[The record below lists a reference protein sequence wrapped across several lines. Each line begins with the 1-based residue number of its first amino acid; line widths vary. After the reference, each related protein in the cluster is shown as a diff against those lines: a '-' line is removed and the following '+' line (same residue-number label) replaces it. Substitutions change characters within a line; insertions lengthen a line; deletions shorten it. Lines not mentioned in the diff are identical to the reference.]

1 METDLTY
8 LPPNLPVPTD
18 DGACDHLDGLQIPD
32 IQLAATDGTMLR
44 LRDIPGRL
52 VIYCYPM
59 TGPSHI
65 PLPPGW
71 DEIPGA
77 RGCTPQACSFRDHYQ
92 ELQQL
97 QTTVFGMS
105 TQSPEMQRSERE
117 RIHLPFH
124 LLSDE
129 HRYFSEALRL
139 PVHMVDSL
147 ILIKRLTLVF
157 ENGYIRKHF
166 YPVFPPDKHIDEV
179 LAYLKAT
186 AV

>member
-1 METDLTY
+1 MQTDLTY
-8 LPPNLPVPTD
+8 LPPNLPEPVN
-18 DGACDHLDGLQIPD
+18 DGACDHLSGMQMPD
-32 IQLAATDGTMLR
+32 ITLRSTAGTMVSLSN
-44 LRDIPGRL
+44 IPGWL

-59 TGPSHI
+59 TGPAHV

-97 QTTVFGMS
+97 QSTVFGMS
-105 TQSPEMQRSERE
+105 TQTATTQQTERE

-129 HRYFSEALRL
+129 QLLFSRALQL
-139 PVHMVDSL
+139 PMHYVEDLV
-147 ILIKRLTLVF
+147 LIKRVTLIF
-157 ENGYIRKHF
+157 KDGYLQKYF
-166 YPVFPPDKHIDEV
+166 YPVFPPDKNIDAV
-179 LAYLKAT
+179 LAYLKEQQ
-186 AV
+186 